1 MPASTPACSPAPFTP
16 PRRPGSAART
26 LLALAPGVL
35 LAATLTACNL
45 APEPVAPPPRP
56 AQPALEQSTRAM
68 IGSYRADRV
77 TGDFA
82 GYASLERFIGQ
93 MVARHGLDRAYL
105 NGLFS
110 QARRKEWTL
119 NYLERGDRETKAGP
133 AVGGWSRYRE
143 KFLDERRIG
152 KGVAFARRY
161 QGALQRA
168 GREYG
173 VEPAYILGILAVET
187 NFGEVMG
194 RDRVLDALTTLGFD
208 YARRGAF
215 FQAELEQF
223 LLMARQE
230 RLDPARPRGS
240 FAGAMGLGQ
249 FMPSSFRKWAVDFN
263 GDGRRDLWHPEDAI
277 GSVANYF
284 ARHGWQAG
292 QPVVTPLSAR
302 AAVDLQAGLDT
313 RYSLSTLRRAGLSPA
328 APCRCEGELRLL
340 RLRHRDFDQYLIG
353 HDNFYTITRYNQ
365 STHYAMT
372 VHELAATISRRL

>member
-1 MPASTPACSPAPFTP
+1 MRTSTRTGDP
-16 PRRPGSAART
+16 AARIQT
-26 LLALAPGVL
+26 PRISLARRLSPLVPWALLLVAGLGG
-35 LAATLTACNL
+35 CSFS
-45 APEPVAPPPRP
+45 PEPVAPPPRP
-56 AQPALEQSTRAM
+56 EQPVLERPVEPLV
-68 IGSYRADRV
+68 GSYRADRV

-82 GYASLERFIGQ
+82 GSAGLERFIEL
-93 MVARHGLDRAYL
+93 MASRHGLDRAYL

-110 QARRKEWTL
+110 QARRRQWTL
-119 NYLERGDRETKAGP
+119 DYLAKSDRAMKGPP

-143 KFLDERRIG
+143 KFLDARHLDA
-152 KGVAFARRY
+152 GVAFARRHRA
-161 QGALQRA
+161 ALERA

-173 VEPAYILGILAVET
+173 VDPGYILGILAVET
-187 NFGEVMG
+187 NFGEVLG
-194 RDRVLDALTTLGFD
+194 RDRILDALTTLSFD
-208 YARRGAF
+208 YARRSAF
-215 FQAELEQF
+215 FQGELEQF
-223 LLMARQE
+223 LLMAREE

-302 AAVDLQAGLDT
+302 TPVDLQAGLDT
-313 RYSLSTLRRAGLSPA
+313 RYSLSTLRRAGLSPQS
-328 APCRCEGELRLL
+328 PCRCEGELRLL
-340 RLRHRDFDQYLIG
+340 RLRHRDRDQYLIG

>member
-1 MPASTPACSPAPFTP
+1 MRISTRTGGPAAPIQA
-16 PRRPGSAART
+16 RRPDRGRRIPFLVT
-26 LLALAPGVL
+26 WVL
-35 LAATLTACNL
+35 VVATGLGGCSFS
-45 APEPVAPPPRP
+45 PEPVAPPPRP
-56 AQPALEQSTRAM
+56 QQPVLERPVEPLV
-68 IGSYRADRV
+68 GSYRAERV

-82 GYASLERFIGQ
+82 GYASLERFIEL
-93 MVARHGLDRAYL
+93 MASRHGLDRTYL

-110 QARRKEWTL
+110 QARRRQWTL
-119 NYLERGDRETKAGP
+119 DYLARSDRQMKKP
-133 AVGGWSRYRE
+133 PPVGGWSRYRSQ
-143 KFLDERRIG
+143 FLDERRIA

-161 QGALQRA
+161 RAALDRA

-173 VEPAYILGILAVET
+173 VPPGYILGILAVET
-187 NFGEVMG
+187 NFGEVLG
-194 RDRVLDALTTLGFD
+194 RDRILDALTTLGFD
-208 YARRGAF
+208 YARRSAF
-215 FQAELEQF
+215 FQGELEQF

-277 GSVANYF
+277 GSIAHYF
-284 ARHGWQAG
+284 ASHGWQAG

-302 AAVDLQAGLDT
+302 TTVDLQAGLHT
-313 RYSLSTLRRAGLSPA
+313 RYSLSTLRQAGLSPA

-340 RLRHRDFDQYLIG
+340 RLRHRDFDQYLVG

-365 STHYAMT
+365 STHYAMA
-372 VHELAATISRRL
+372 VHELAGAISRRL